1 MEKQLG
7 QLLEEMLENHAD
19 YDFIEL
25 KLNLEKA
32 LEIVTEI
39 IE

>member
-7 QLLEEMLENHAD
+7 QLLEEMIENRAD

>member
-7 QLLEEMLENHAD
+7 QLLVEMIENHAD
-19 YDFIEL
+19 YDLIEL